1 MINFRE
7 KPPKLAKSQN
17 FIHAKIYPRKV
28 FKAYGI
34 PQKIVKAT
42 AVTYDNTTARVVSL
56 DGNTDYFEILS

>member
-1 MINFRE
+1 M
-7 KPPKLAKSQN
+7 KSPQNSQNRKN

-42 AVTYDNTTARVVSL
+42 AMKYDNTTAKEVSI
-56 DGNTDYFEILS
+56 DGNTDYFEILFWV